1 MNNSAVFVR
10 LGEVRKHP
18 NADRLQ
24 LTTIFGNQVVVGM
37 NAKEGDVGIYFDSN
51 LQLSEEFAKA
61 NDLIRRKDEAGNNAG
76 GMFDANRKVRCQKL
90 RGERS
95 DGFFIELKA
104 LEYIDSKLGT
114 VLCQDGN
121 SFAFKENVFDSIK
134 VGKYNF
140 KVGDEFTEIGGHPI
154 CNKFIVIQRQG
165 GTNQKVG
172 KKKFKF
178 DSIMFKEHIDTAQLS
193 RNLDKIDID
202 KQMVIAAK
210 LHGTSGRYANVLVEQ
225 PLPKWKE
232 IINKAYARILSANGL
247 CKNGFPEYQE
257 EFNIQ
262 HRIFKPEVKWM
273 DLHGTRRVTL
283 QPTTEQQITAFHDP
297 QLRELAVK
305 PFVGNLKKGETVFFE
320 IVGFEPN
327 GKPIMP
333 TVDTTKLKDK
343 EFTKQYG
350 KLMTFSYGCKP
361 EAVKITS
368 EYKTEELSD
377 IVCSSLSQTI
387 SHKQFDVYVYRINM
401 TNEDGFSIEYSWE
414 DIKERCKELGVKH
427 VPEIFRGTI
436 EDLLLSG
443 LSTDGDKVLAI
454 NWNDNR
460 LVKDVFI
467 RLLDEYTNR
476 PDLIDPSHILEGVVI
491 RFDSGF
497 KFDAYKHKSFQFKV
511 LEDILSVDGIGNQED
526 DQNVDNDLP
535 LPNGTN

>member
-10 LGEVRKHP
+10 LGEVRPHS
-18 NADRLQ
+18 NADRLK

-37 NAKEGDVGIYFDSN
+37 NVKEGDIGIYFDSN

-61 NDLIRRKDEAGNNAG
+61 NDLIRRKNEDGTPAG

-95 DGFFIELKA
+95 DGFFIEYSALKYLA
-104 LEYIDSKLGT
+104 NNKMIGT
-114 VLCQDGN
+114 LGN
-121 SFAFKENVFDSIK
+121 SEIK
-134 VGKYNF
+134 IGKYNF

-154 CNKFIVIQRQG
+154 CNKFVVINTSR

-202 KQMVIAAK
+202 KQMVVTAK

-232 IINKAYARILSANGL
+232 RINLL
-247 CKNGFPEYQE
+247 FPKYFPQL
-257 EFNIQ
+257 FPK
-262 HRIFKPEVKWM
+262 FKPEVKWM

-283 QPTTEQQITAFHDP
+283 QPETEKQTTAFHNP
-297 QLRELAVK
+297 ALREMAIK

-327 GKPIMP
+327 GKSIMP
-333 TVDTTKLKDK
+333 AVDTTKLKDK

-350 KLMTFSYGCKP
+350 KLMTFSYACKP
-361 EAVKITS
+361 EKS
-368 EYKTEELSD
+368 ETVIEYHTNKSGTASTVSWSE
-377 IVCSSLSQTI
+377 

-401 TNEDGFSIEYSWE
+401 TNEDGFSVEYSWE

-436 EDLLLSG
+436 GWYNANNINLSKIG
-443 LSTDGDKVLAI
+443 YV
-454 NWNDNR
+454 WDNR
-460 LVKDVFI
+460 NAKDIFVH
-467 RLLDEYTNR
+467 LLDEYTNR

-497 KFDAYKHKSFQFKV
+497 RFDAYKHKSFQFKV
-511 LEDILSVDGIGNQED
+511 LEDILSLDGIGNQED
-526 DQNVDNDLP
+526 EQGEVNSENITRRLIF
-535 LPNGTN
+535 N